1 MPRFFVDKTAFFDT
15 VDTGAEKT
23 ANVTEK
29 FARIVGDDAFHIAR
43 SLRMA
48 VGEHVT
54 ICDTESTDYECELEK
69 ITDNEVVVK
78 IISEKASESEPPY
91 YATLFQALPKGDKLD
106 FIIQKSV
113 ECGAF
118 AIIPFESERCIA
130 KSKSDV
136 EARKTERRNKIAA
149 EAAKQCGRGIVPGV
163 SDTVSFDAMLAM
175 AAKCDIGLFCYEEC
189 GLRNSLNIKKVLEEQ
204 LEVTDNNV
212 PGEEKKLPVRKK
224 SIAVVIGSEG
234 GFSEREAEKAKATG
248 LIPVGLGKRI
258 LRTETA
264 AVFSLAC
271 IAYSFDM

>member
-69 ITDNEVVVK
+69 ITDN
-78 IISEKASESEPPY
+78 
-91 YATLFQALPKGDKLD
+91 
-106 FIIQKSV
+106 
-113 ECGAF
+113 
-118 AIIPFESERCIA
+118 
-130 KSKSDV
+130 
-136 EARKTERRNKIAA
+136 
-149 EAAKQCGRGIVPGV
+149 
-163 SDTVSFDAMLAM
+163 
-175 AAKCDIGLFCYEEC
+175 
-189 GLRNSLNIKKVLEEQ
+189 
-204 LEVTDNNV
+204 NV
-212 PGEEKKLPVRKK
+212 PGEEKNLPVRKK

-234 GFSEREAEKAKATG
+234 GFSEKEAEKAKATG